1 MSTDSTEQLL
11 VPGSQEPNAKQY
23 AFLFTDLVNSTGLKG
38 QLNAWR
44 YVCNVLEPHD
54 RMFRQLL
61 SEYPQAHEIKH
72 LGDGFLAV
80 FSDVRDAVC
89 FSLRFHHE
97 LQAYPWELDSE
108 DQKVLTRIGIDIGF
122 AVIRTIDGRPVDVF
136 GSNVDVASRVMS
148 AADGGRTLLTLT
160 AYEIARQAV
169 AFLQMSL
176 QRTGLESAKVT
187 LAKHGE
193 YRIQGVEQSV
203 VLCEACLNEVQPRPP
218 KSNPPKVINLADQ
231 HWEPETA
238 PGTLNATGIPDRP
251 GWKLVR
257 KLGEGSFGA
266 AYLGEA
272 LDDSGSQRV
281 FKFCR
286 SADRLDSFKNEL
298 EILKQIKLLKRFDIV
313 GYVGAHLDR
322 PPYFLEFEY
331 VDGGNLYEWALGR
344 GGLHS
349 IAFDVRMEI
358 FARIADAV
366 AAAHRERIF
375 HLDLKPSN
383 ILMERLPDGTWQP
396 KLTDFG
402 IGAIEVDGKVAT
414 SRLIPS
420 GTDRHSGSRTAR
432 HMYVPRE
439 VSGGSS
445 SRPAENLPAA
455 MLDVRDVYAL
465 GVLLFQFAIGDL
477 QQSLEPAAIKL
488 VKPKLLRHDIEEATH
503 FDPLKRLSS
512 AGELERRIRRLKSRQ
527 RMNFL
532 AHSFIPYMTMA
543 VTSLVFVVALCIIFY
558 NNYQTAEDA
567 RLAEQKERKRAEKY
581 KHEKLD
587 AFRQVWNRI
596 DRQDLPMGSGEDDA
610 AKVQLLTDIRH
621 WLISEAE
628 SDLEEIKESDESL
641 QNQIDYARLTLRIS
655 ELLDN
660 ENQGDEQKRLEDGLK
675 VLNEALTVVPN
686 NPQVRLLIS
695 DLHNQ
700 LGQNAATNHDTAEAL
715 RQFEQTLEI
724 RVKLVD
730 ELASGAIQL
739 EPQAPLPLWEYERK
753 RLSALHNLAELSW
766 NQLDQTLDQNVPNP
780 SDTFRVS
787 LELVNSRLASAIS
800 GRQALATQHPESGTI
815 RRDLASSQYLMG
827 RILSRFGEVLLAHN
841 DASGSAAQY
850 QDALLQY
857 QAASENFHQSN
868 QLEPNAIT
876 HQRLVETLR
885 ELVDLQL
892 GLGNVVAARELKGQL
907 SQQVL
912 QLLPSRVR
920 DLSARVYFTDAML
933 SLKLFETEKSADD
946 RDWARLNLKLAEQIY
961 SALTKL
967 QPDEVHYWYDLGVVR
982 ANAAEL
988 MSDSTVPEERKQ
1000 AIDKYLEALKAWD
1013 KIRELK
1019 PEQFGPELQQIYEHT
1034 QQQLKK
1040 LQNSTPQAT

>member
-1 MSTDSTEQLL
+1 MSSDSVEQLL

-54 RMFRQLL
+54 RIFRQLL
-61 SEYPQAHEIKH
+61 SEYQHAHEIKH

-80 FSDVRDAVC
+80 FGDVRDAVC
-89 FSLRFHHE
+89 FSLRFHHA
-97 LQAYPWELDSE
+97 LQNYPWELDTA

-176 QRTGLESAKVT
+176 QQTGLESPKVT
-187 LAKHGE
+187 LSKHGE
-193 YRIQGVEQSV
+193 YRIQGVDQSV
-203 VLCEACLNEVQPRPP
+203 VLCEACLNDLVPQAP

-231 HWEPETA
+231 HWEPET
-238 PGTLNATGIPDRP
+238 PQGELNLTGIPDRP

-272 LDDSGSQRV
+272 LDDSGNQRV

-286 SADRLDSFKNEL
+286 SVDRLDSFRNEL
-298 EILKQIKLLKRFDIV
+298 EILKQIKFLRRNDIV

-331 VDGGNLYEWALGR
+331 VDGGNLYEWALER
-344 GGLHS
+344 GGLHT
-349 IAFDVRMEI
+349 IPLQERLDI
-358 FARIADAV
+358 FAKIAAAV
-366 AAAHRERIF
+366 AAAHRERVF

-383 ILMERLPDGTWQP
+383 ILIEQLPDGSWQP

-402 IGAIEVDGKVAT
+402 IGAVEVDGKV
-414 SRLIPS
+414 SPQRLMIP

-432 HMYVPRE
+432 HMYIPRE

-445 SRPAENLPAA
+445 NSKLTETPAA

-488 VKPKLLRHDIEEATH
+488 VKPKLLREDIEEATH
-503 FDPLKRLSS
+503 FDPTQRLNS
-512 AGELERRIRRLKSRQ
+512 AAELERRVRRLRSRQ
-527 RMNFL
+527 RLNFL
-532 AHSFIPYMTMA
+532 AHSFMPYMTIA
-543 VTSLVFVVALCIIFY
+543 VTSLVFVIVLCVIFY
-558 NNYQTAEDA
+558 NNYNIAEEA
-567 RLAEQKERKRAEKY
+567 RVAEQEQRHRAETY
-581 KHEKLD
+581 KREKLD
-587 AFRQVWNRI
+587 AFRQVWNKL
-596 DRQDLPMGSGEDDA
+596 DRQDLPLGSGEDDA
-610 AKVQLLTDIRH
+610 AKVQLLTEIRH
-621 WLISEAE
+621 WLIGEAE
-628 SDLEEIKESDESL
+628 TDLEEIKDSDTSL
-641 QNQIDYARLTLRIS
+641 NNQIEYARLTLRIS

-660 ENQGDEQKRLEDGLK
+660 ENQEAEQDRLQDGLK
-675 VLNEALTVVPN
+675 VLTAAHAEAPQ
-686 NPQVRLLIS
+686 NPEIQLLIS

-700 LGQNAATNHDTAEAL
+700 LGQNAIGKDPAEAT
-715 RQFEQTLEI
+715 RQFELCLQEREQLVSDLTTGKITLEKSPGI
-724 RVKLVD
+724 
-730 ELASGAIQL
+730 
-739 EPQAPLPLWEYERK
+739 PLWEYERK

-766 NQLDQTLDQNVPNP
+766 NRLNPQLESNLPEPTNEFREALD
-780 SDTFRVS
+780 
-787 LELVNSRLASAIS
+787 LLNSRLAAAIA
-800 GRQALATQHPESGTI
+800 GRQVLATQHPESAAA

-827 RILSRFGEVLLAHN
+827 RILSRFGEVLLAQN
-841 DASGSAAQY
+841 DASGSAKQFH
-850 QDALLQY
+850 DALQ
-857 QAASENFHQSN
+857 QFEAASDNFHQSN
-868 QLEPNAIT
+868 QLQPNAIT

-885 ELVDLQL
+885 ELIDLQL
-892 GLGNVVAARELKGQL
+892 GLGNVVAAKDLKSQL

-933 SLKLFETEKSADD
+933 SLKLFENDQLPDD

-961 SALTKL
+961 ETLTKL
-967 QPDEVHYWYDLGVVR
+967 QPEEWHYWYDLGIVR
-982 ANAAEL
+982 ANTGQL
-988 MSDSTVPEERKQ
+988 LSDSEVPTERKQ
-1000 AIDKYLEALKAWD
+1000 AEEKFQQALDAWD
-1013 KIRELK
+1013 QIRKTQPANFKADLQEL
-1019 PEQFGPELQQIYEHT
+1019 YDHT
-1034 QQQLKK
+1034 QQQLKD
-1040 LQNSTPQAT
+1040 LQSSKPQKT

>member
-1 MSTDSTEQLL
+1 MSSDSTEQLL

-23 AFLFTDLVNSTGLKG
+23 AFLFCDLVNSTGLKG

-44 YVCNVLEPHD
+44 YVCQVLEPHD
-54 RMFRQLL
+54 HIFRQLL
-61 SEYPQAHEIKH
+61 AEYPNAHEIKH

-80 FSDVRDAVC
+80 FGDVRDAVC
-89 FSLRFHHE
+89 FSLRFHHA
-97 LQAYPWELDSE
+97 LQAHPWELDTAE
-108 DQKVLTRIGIDIGF
+108 QKVLTRIGIDIGF

-136 GSNVDVASRVMS
+136 GENVDVASRVMS

-169 AFLQMSL
+169 AFLQISL
-176 QRTGLESAKVT
+176 QRTGMATPLVT

-193 YRIQGVEQSV
+193 YRIQGVDQSV
-203 VLCEACLNEVQPRPP
+203 VLCEACLDDLQPKPP

-231 HWEPETA
+231 HWEPESSTGQLSA
-238 PGTLNATGIPDRP
+238 AGIPDRP

-272 LDDSGSQRV
+272 IDNSGSQRV

-286 SADRLDSFKNEL
+286 SMDRLDSFRNEL
-298 EILKQIKLLKRFDIV
+298 EILKQIKVLRRSDIV

-331 VDGGNLYEWALGR
+331 VDGGNLYEWALAR
-344 GGLHS
+344 GGLPS
-349 IAFDVRMEI
+349 VPFAERMEI

-366 AAAHRERIF
+366 AAAHRERVF

-402 IGAIEVDGKVAT
+402 IGAIEIDGKVTT
-414 SRLIPS
+414 SKPTTP

-445 SRPAENLPAA
+445 SRPAENMPASL
-455 MLDVRDVYAL
+455 LDVRDVYAL

-488 VKPKLLRHDIEEATH
+488 VKPKLLRQDIEEATH

-512 AGELERRIRRLKSRQ
+512 AAELERRIRRLKTRQ
-527 RMNFL
+527 RRNFL

-543 VTSLVFVVALCIIFY
+543 VTTLIFFGTLCIIFY
-558 NNYQTAEDA
+558 NNYQTAEEA
-567 RLAEQKERKRAEKY
+567 RLAEAKERRRAEKY
-581 KHEKLD
+581 KQEKLE
-587 AFRQVWNRI
+587 AFRQVWSRL
-596 DRQDLPMGSGEDDA
+596 DRQDLPMGAGEDDA
-610 AKVQLLTDIRH
+610 AKVQLLADIRH

-628 SDLEEIKESDESL
+628 TDLEEIKDSDQSL
-641 QNQIDYARLTLRIS
+641 QNQIEYARLTLRIS

-660 ENQGDEQKRLEDGLK
+660 ENQDAEQERLADGLK
-675 VLNEALTVVPN
+675 VLAQVEAASPR
-686 NPQVRLLIS
+686 NPEIRLLIS

-700 LGQNAATNHDTAEAL
+700 LGQNAAGKDEAEAI

-724 RVKLVD
+724 REKLVD
-730 ELASGAIQL
+730 ELTSGTLTLAKD
-739 EPQAPLPLWEYERK
+739 AKVPLWEYDRK
-753 RLSALHNLAELSW
+753 RLSALHNLAELMWSKV
-766 NQLDQTLDQNVPNP
+766 NKELEANVPTP
-780 SDTFRVS
+780 SEPFRLALDV
-787 LELVNSRLASAIS
+787 VNSRLAAAIS
-800 GRQALATQHPESGTI
+800 GRQALVKAHPDSAVSL
-815 RRDLASSQYLMG
+815 RDLASSQFLMG
-827 RILSRFGEVLLAHN
+827 RVLSRFGEVLLAQK
-841 DASGSAAQY
+841 DASGSAQQY
-850 QDALLQY
+850 QDALVQFE
-857 QAASENFHQSN
+857 AASENFHQSN
-868 QLEPNAIT
+868 VLAPNAIT

-892 GLGNVVAARELKGQL
+892 GLGNIVAAKDLKSRL
-907 SQQVL
+907 SLQVL
-912 QLLPSRVR
+912 QLLPSRIR

-933 SLKLFETEKSADD
+933 SLKVFETDKSDDD

-961 SALTKL
+961 ETLTRL
-967 QPDEVHYWYDLGVVR
+967 QPDEPRYWYDLGVVR
-982 ANAAEL
+982 ANTAEL
-988 MSDSTVPEERKQ
+988 LSDGPSPDDRKQ
-1000 AIDKYLEALKAWD
+1000 AIEKYQLALKAWETLRA
-1013 KIRELK
+1013 KK
-1019 PEQFGPELQQIYEHT
+1019 PDQFSKDMQDLYDHT
-1034 QQQLKK
+1034 QSRLKA
-1040 LQNSTPQAT
+1040 LQTKPAQAT